1 MEANSKKEQI
11 VDVRSVVEAVSA
23 DDSDAPLYKVE
34 SLCMRCGENVRAH
47 ILSLSL
53 SLSFS
58 MFFFLFFPYLCLLM
72 HAQLFMFLSISSLK
86 RK

>member
-47 ILSLSL
+47 TLSLSL
-53 SLSFS
+53 
-58 MFFFLFFPYLCLLM
+58 Y
-72 HAQLFMFLSISSLK
+72 I
-86 RK
+86 